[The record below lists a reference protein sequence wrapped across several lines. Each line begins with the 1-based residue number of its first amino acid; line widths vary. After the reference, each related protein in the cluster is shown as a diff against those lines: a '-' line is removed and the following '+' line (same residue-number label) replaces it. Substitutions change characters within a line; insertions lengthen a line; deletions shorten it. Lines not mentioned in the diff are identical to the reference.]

1 MRNLILFADVTV
13 DRSTDTLIIRAI
25 FPNQN
30 GLLVDGQFVR
40 VRVEDSEPVMA
51 IMVPQRAILNDQA
64 GSYVFVVGPDNKV
77 APKRVTLGPAQG
89 SEVVVQAGLALG
101 DKVITDGIQKVR
113 AGVEV
118 DAVVA
123 PPPSSLSKG

>member
-1 MRNLILFADVTV
+1 M
-13 DRSTDTLIIRAI
+13 
-25 FPNQN
+25 
-30 GLLVDGQFVR
+30 
-40 VRVEDSEPVMA
+40 
-51 IMVPQRAILNDQA
+51 
-64 GSYVFVVGPDNKV
+64 FVVGPDNKV